1 MGVGDVGCVGFR
13 VGWGGIMA
21 ENEIKV
27 VCICV
32 VIMYFCAP
40 MTTALVSL
48 LQFADGPFFGIY
60 SLKLSHDIMLYIM
73 LAIVSSSKSF
83 GG

>member
-1 MGVGDVGCVGFR
+1 
-13 VGWGGIMA
+13 MA

-73 LAIVSSSKSF
+73 LAIVSSSSKAR
-83 GG
+83 